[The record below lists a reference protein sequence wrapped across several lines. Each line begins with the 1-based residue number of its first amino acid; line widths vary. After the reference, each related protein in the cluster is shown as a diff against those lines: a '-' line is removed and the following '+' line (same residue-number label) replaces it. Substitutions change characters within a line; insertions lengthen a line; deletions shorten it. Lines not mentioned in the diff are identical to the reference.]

1 MDLQAKL
8 LRVIENK
15 SIRRVG
21 DTVEREVD
29 VRIIASTNEN
39 LSTMVE
45 ENRFRKDLFYRLN
58 VASYAIMPLRQ
69 RLDDI
74 PLVCEH
80 YIKIFNARLNHFIA
94 GIDDETMAFLISQ
107 PWEGNV
113 RELKNVI
120 EYACTIRSQGLI
132 TMSDL
137 PNYMFSNTNLSPNSN
152 ADTDDALNGYDGP
165 SSSNNNSAFNGN
177 SVANGSSTVN
187 GGQLSGGQ
195 LSGESPTLSEFSKD
209 VSNSNNSINSLRNPS
224 NNPNYSGKAET
235 GSGTSGESF
244 GKNFESY
251 ISPGKTLEDQ
261 LSVLEKEI
269 ISRSLIANRYNV
281 SKTAVEL
288 NISRQTLYGKL
299 KKYQLL

>member
-94 GIDDETMAFLISQ
+94 GIDDEAEAIITVPKGKMLKSEYGFTEYL
-107 PWEGNV
+107 GNGKHLF
-113 RELKNVI
+113 RTSK
-120 EYACTIRSQGLI
+120 
-132 TMSDL
+132 
-137 PNYMFSNTNLSPNSN
+137 
-152 ADTDDALNGYDGP
+152 LNG
-165 SSSNNNSAFNGN
+165 
-177 SVANGSSTVN
+177 
-187 GGQLSGGQ
+187 
-195 LSGESPTLSEFSKD
+195 D
-209 VSNSNNSINSLRNPS
+209 V
-224 NNPNYSGKAET
+224 
-235 GSGTSGESF
+235 
-244 GKNFESY
+244 
-251 ISPGKTLEDQ
+251 
-261 LSVLEKEI
+261 
-269 ISRSLIANRYNV
+269 
-281 SKTAVEL
+281 
-288 NISRQTLYGKL
+288 LY
-299 KKYQLL
+299 